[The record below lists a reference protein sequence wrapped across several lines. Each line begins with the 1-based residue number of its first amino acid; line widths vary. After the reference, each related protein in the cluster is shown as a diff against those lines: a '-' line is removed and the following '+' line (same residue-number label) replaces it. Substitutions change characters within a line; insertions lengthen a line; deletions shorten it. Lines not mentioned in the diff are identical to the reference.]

1 MEFRTIYGE
10 RYVKKGETFELPSRT
25 LQEPKDSCDINLI
38 MQRYQETGLI
48 NHVSNKQPIYDDVSS
63 VGDYQ
68 SCLDVVERAHEAF
81 AQLPSDLRK
90 TLDNNPANL
99 IGYISNPDNFDACVK
114 FGLFNA
120 PPERAEPK
128 NVVTPKE

>member
-10 RYVKKGETFELPSRT
+10 RYIKKGESFELPSRT
-25 LQEPKDSCDINLI
+25 LQEPKDSCNINLI
-38 MQRYQETGLI
+38 MQRYQETGMI
-48 NHVSNKQPIYDDVSS
+48 NHLSNKQPIYDDVSA

-68 SCLDVVERAHEAF
+68 SCLEVVERAQEAF

-99 IGYISNPDNFDACVK
+99 IGYISNPDNLDACVK
-114 FGLFNA
+114 FGLVNA
-120 PPERAEPK
+120 PPEPAEPK
-128 NVVTPKE
+128 NVVTPNE